1 MVKYQPYYYKRVD
14 HDIIINP
21 ITSFN
26 LIRLHLQKKIILEM
40 FIAAP
45 TEYFIVKSEQEM
57 DLASAFAMNFMS

>member
-1 MVKYQPYYYKRVD
+1 MVKYQPYYYKLVD
-14 HDIIINP
+14 HDIKP

-26 LIRLHLQKKIILEM
+26 LIRLHLQEKIILEM

-57 DLASAFAMNFMS
+57 DLASAFAPNFMS